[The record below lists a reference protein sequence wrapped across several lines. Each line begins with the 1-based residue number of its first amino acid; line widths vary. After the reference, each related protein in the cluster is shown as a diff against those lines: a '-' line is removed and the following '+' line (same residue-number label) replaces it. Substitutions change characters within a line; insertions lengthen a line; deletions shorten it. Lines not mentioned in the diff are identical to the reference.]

1 MPDDFPRQGQL
12 AALPFTELARRI
24 HQRQLSGTLTL
35 AQGAVK
41 KIIQF
46 TQGDVCGTAS
56 NQSQDSILSVLVSNG
71 HLSQAQAGEIRQQV
85 AAGRKLSQVLLE
97 NSQLSREML
106 TSAQFDQV
114 TIIFTSLCAWQEGS
128 YSFEEGSPVE
138 NSSRLRVPDLL
149 LGVARQVS
157 SPEILDQLRGDGT
170 ARVQLAPGA
179 MERCAQFRLKPQEG
193 YLMTRL
199 DVPLTIAELL
209 MVSGLA
215 EIETLR
221 SLYTLECAELI
232 VISGRTAVASAAAAA
247 FTSRPV
253 TPPPQPAAAET
264 TAAPAP
270 PAKAANA
277 EEASLDEIMQ
287 MARLVAESDDDALIL
302 GLTASAT
309 RAEVKNAYTRLAK
322 KYHPDRYQKS
332 ADEATLVALKDI
344 FARIRKAYEAMRT
357 SAPEAAPE
365 AAPPVQ
371 PQKEAVEE
379 PVVETFNHGT
389 AAPAF
394 NVRPVIFET
403 NSTDSSEPAAPTVSA
418 PPAFENFAAT
428 KPVTDSAPPV
438 AEMTSEPPTQPSV
451 TEAVTDEAPPEAV
464 AEGAE
469 ASRPATGDLNCQGA
483 ELNFQHAIARYQS
496 GDLVG
501 ALELM
506 NTAVELAPDNAFYHD
521 QLATLL
527 AINPRRRKD
536 AETHLLRAIEL
547 EPENPAWL
555 IHLGLL
561 YKTLNFTARAE
572 VQFKKAL
579 SLDPQNQQAR
589 HELRAVA
596 ALKNQPQAAADKASA
611 PESPARK
618 NEPAKTQERSVSD
631 LLAKAKETS
640 VSDLFSKLFKRK

>member
-1 MPDDFPRQGQL
+1 MSDDFPRQGQL
-12 AALPFTELARRI
+12 AALSFTELVRQI

-35 AQGAVK
+35 TQGTVK

-56 NQSQDSILSVLVSNG
+56 NQPQDSILSVLVDNG

-85 AAGRKLSQVLLE
+85 AAGHKLSQVLRE
-97 NSQLSREML
+97 SSQLSREML

-114 TIIFTSLCAWQEGS
+114 TIIFTSLCAWPEGS
-128 YSFEEGSPVE
+128 YSFEAGSQAE

-149 LGVARQVS
+149 LGVARQIS
-157 SPEILDQLRGDGT
+157 RPEVLDQLRGDGT
-170 ARVQLAPGA
+170 ARIELAPGA
-179 MERCAQFRLKPQEG
+179 MERCAHFRLKPQEG

-199 DVPLTIAELL
+199 DPPVTMAELL
-209 MVSGLA
+209 MISGLA
-215 EIETLR
+215 EAETLR
-221 SLYTLECAELI
+221 SLCALEYAELI
-232 VISGRTAVASAAAAA
+232 VISGRTVMASAAAVA
-247 FTSRPV
+247 SRPV
-253 TPPPQPAAAET
+253 APPPQPTAAET

-270 PAKAANA
+270 PARAANA

-287 MARLVAESDDDALIL
+287 MARLVAEADDDALIL

-322 KYHPDRYQKS
+322 KYHPDRYQKN
-332 ADEATLVALKDI
+332 ADEATLTALKDI
-344 FARIRKAYEAMRT
+344 FARIRKAYETLRT

-365 AAPPVQ
+365 TAPPVQ
-371 PQKEAVEE
+371 PPEE
-379 PVVETFNHGT
+379 SVVETFNHGA

-394 NVRPVIFET
+394 NVRPVTFET
-403 NSTDSSEPAAPTVSA
+403 NSTDSSEPAASTASA
-418 PPAFENFAAT
+418 PPSFENFAAT
-428 KPVTDSAPPV
+428 KTATDSAPPV
-438 AEMTSEPPTQPSV
+438 AESVAEPLVQSSAAD
-451 TEAVTDEAPPEAV
+451 EDAGEAPPETA
-464 AEGAE
+464 AEDDE
-469 ASRPATGDLNCQGA
+469 ANRPATGDLNGQVA

-521 QLATLL
+521 QLASLL
-527 AINPRRRKD
+527 VINPRRRKE
-536 AETHLLRAIEL
+536 AEAHLLRAIEL
-547 EPENPAWL
+547 EPENPDWL

-561 YKTLNFTARAE
+561 YKTLGFAARAE
-572 VQFKKAL
+572 VQLKKAL

-596 ALKNQPQAAADKASA
+596 AMKNQSQTAADKAPA
-611 PESPARK
+611 AEAPARK
-618 NEPAKTQERSVSD
+618 SDPAKPQERSVSD